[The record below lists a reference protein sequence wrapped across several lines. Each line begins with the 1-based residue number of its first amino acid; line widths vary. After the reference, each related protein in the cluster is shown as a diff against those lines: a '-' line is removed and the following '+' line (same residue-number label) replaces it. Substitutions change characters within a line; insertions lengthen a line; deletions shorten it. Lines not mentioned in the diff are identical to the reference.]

1 MISSLVYRHNKLVDT
16 NPPVES
22 LFTLRDEPGVMLWVD
37 LAAATPD
44 ETKLILEQLFALHPL
59 VIEDCTVDN
68 PVPKLEA
75 FDDYLFIVMHAVD
88 YSKTDKFSTTE
99 LDLVLG
105 RDFLLTFHAQPLR
118 PVQAAMERSIR
129 SPQQPVRGPDR
140 FAHTILDL
148 MVDAYQ
154 PALHEL
160 REELEDVEEA
170 ALQNT
175 PPEKLFPDV
184 LSLRKDLAQL
194 RQIVRPQRAVVAE
207 LTQGKARFVRKV
219 IVPYLRDLGEDL
231 QRIESQ
237 AAGWADQ
244 LILSF
249 RVYLN
254 KSNHEAGEGIRVLT
268 SLTALT
274 LPPLIIGGWFGMNFD
289 HMELLGHDWAYPAA
303 AALTL
308 VCMGGMLL
316 FMRKRHWI

>member
-1 MISSLVYRHNKLVDT
+1 MISSLVYRHNKLADA

-22 LFTLRDEPGVMLWVD
+22 LFALRDEPGVMLWVD

-68 PVPKLEA
+68 PVPKLET
-75 FDDYLFIVMHAVD
+75 FDDYIFLVMHAVD

-105 RDFLLTFHAQPLR
+105 KDFLVTFHAQTLR
-118 PVQAAMERSIR
+118 PVQAAMERSHR
-129 SPQQPVRGPDR
+129 SPQTPVRGPDR

-160 REELEDVEEA
+160 REELEEIEEA
-170 ALQNT
+170 ALRNT
-175 PPEKLFPDV
+175 SPEELFPEV
-184 LSLRKDLAQL
+184 LGLRKELAHL

-207 LTQGKARFVRKV
+207 LAQGKSRFVRKV
-219 IVPYLRDLGEDL
+219 ILPYLRDLGEDL

-237 AAGWADQ
+237 ASGWADQ

-268 SLTALT
+268 ALTALT
-274 LPPLIIGGWFGMNFD
+274 IPPIVIGGWFGMNFE
-289 HMELLGHDWAYPAA
+289 HMNLLDRPWAYPVAA
-303 AALTL
+303 VATLAAT
-308 VCMGGMLL
+308 GGMLV